1 MAEEHVVYRHI
12 ERAPKELIE
21 RLRQLGTATLSHY
34 LPFENVS
41 AGKLRP
47 LLPDVS
53 LAGPAFTV
61 KTPPRHNL
69 TLHKALE
76 IAQPGDVLVVDAEGD
91 LEMAVWG
98 GLMSVSAKALGVA
111 GMIVDGAVRDAAE
124 IIRLHWPVWA
134 AGFNPRG
141 PAKDEFGAIN
151 VPISCAGLRVSP
163 GDVVVADLD
172 GIAVVPLARVEE
184 VAKGGQERYDREE
197 ALAKR
202 LAQGEL
208 NYTLGG
214 YNQIV
219 EKLGI
224 REI

>member
-12 ERAPKELIE
+12 ERAPKDVIE
-21 RLRQLGTATLSHY
+21 RLRQLGVATLSHY

-41 AGKLRP
+41 AGRLRP
-47 LLPDVS
+47 LLPELA
-53 LAGPAFTV
+53 LAGPAVTV

-76 IAQPGDVLVVDAEGD
+76 VAQPGDVLVVDAGGD

-98 GLMSVSAKALGVA
+98 GLMSVSARALGLA

-124 IIRLHWPVWA
+124 IIKLRWPVWA

-141 PAKDEFGAIN
+141 PAKTEFGAIN
-151 VPISCAGLRVSP
+151 IPIECAGLRVNP

-172 GIAVVPLARVEE
+172 GIAVVPLAEAEE
-184 VAKGGQERYDREE
+184 VARGGQERFDREE

-214 YNQIV
+214 YDKIV

-224 REI
+224 REK